1 MNTTSVEL
9 NGHNSPTVD
18 AAGNNRPI
26 DLTTFITQHTD
37 TDIDIDVLIVGS
49 GYGAAMALHGLV
61 GQHREGRPL
70 RIVMLER
77 GEAYGRG
84 DFPDRFADL
93 AGHIRFSTNNPGSQQ
108 RPFTGRAHGLFDL
121 RVGDDLNVLLANGL
135 GGGSLINAGV
145 MAEPLPEVMR
155 STAWPQAIRDDSQ
168 WPARFEQVRHILGG
182 ISSQRFGRRAQ
193 AMSAWAGQAQPAG
206 TASSLHVTVRP
217 DCLACGDCFTGC
229 NHDAKLSLDRTVI
242 AGALAHH
249 PQGALHVVTGATV
262 LSVQAQAP
270 DDANTDWSVRVA
282 HTRIPAER
290 QSAHT
295 LRARTVIVAAG
306 ALGST
311 ELLMKSAPARPA
323 SGLKSG
329 SASPLGRRFSGNG
342 DGLAIVHDAPE
353 SLHGTAPPG
362 SKPDER
368 DVGPTITRCIDLRT
382 DKAEPMVVQDLG
394 VPVAWHR
401 VFGELTHSMDALHR
415 LTRADWRC
423 HTPATHHD
431 HARLPPDKAERSM
444 LVALIGHDDANGE
457 LRLREHGADTQIADS
472 DGWLTVHWPGLG
484 QDERFDK
491 RFERFANMVTR
502 SARSAGVPAAKVLN
516 NPLYQP
522 LPLAL
527 EDIWNLA
534 RGQARGPLTSVHPLG
549 GCAMA
554 DTADQGVVN
563 DLGQVYMQHLRPDG
577 PYSLATAQA
586 VYRHLVVLDG
596 AIVPTSLGIN
606 PALTIAALAH
616 RAMAAL
622 PQQWGL
628 TQLGAPHPG
637 AYVAPKHPAPP
648 QPPVLAAA
656 TAAAGVCTQTSTQVE
671 MSESFWALLPLNLPG
686 FPRQTYLVQLELWFK
701 PQPIVALTQSGPD
714 ACTHMEVDTE
724 RSRLIISQPKTSEPH
739 ASHEAP
745 QGDPPLMRAQISGSM
760 SWMPLRRSAPITRV
774 ARGLYAWWYNRG
786 LNELGDPGATNGLGQ
801 RLRQGLQLASHA
813 GQRRAMTYQLRID
826 QVVREPVGAEPP
838 EAWRNATWQGQTIEI
853 IKPLGYQRRVQPI
866 TQWMQGDLT
875 TFPYLARAGGQA
887 PTIQLDP
894 LYWRHSGIPLFRIT
908 HQATQPDALLD
919 GLSLLLF
926 MARLMLP
933 MQMWAM
939 RLPRLASS
947 RPNPTRPEARLPA
960 LWPDLHCVRHTVHIT
975 PRQPGQPAAEVV
987 LTRMRPHDS
996 TAWPQT
1002 RPPVLLIHGYS
1013 ASGSTFSHPALP
1025 QGGLGTWLARQGAD
1039 VWVLDMRCSAG
1050 LSTATEPWRF
1060 AQMGEEDIPQAMQ
1073 FVLAQTGAPTLD
1085 VVAHCMG
1092 AAMLTLGLL
1101 KPGVWSSLGY
1111 QLRNAPIRRLVLSQ
1125 VGPAMKISPANTA
1138 RAYLTTL
1145 LLHYLPLG
1153 PWYLTLG
1160 SQAEAASGRSLRTNT
1175 DDMLDR
1181 LLALVPYPD
1190 EDFDRMNPPHLCEHQ
1205 GPWVGMRRRMDVLY
1219 GETFK
1224 LSQIS
1229 DKVLAHLH
1237 ELFGPL
1243 NLKTLSDV
1251 LMYANTRL
1259 VIDQDGQA
1267 TVSPASIR
1275 AHMGHMDRIMS
1286 LHGADNQLVSPA
1298 TARYL
1303 TDLFQAAGIAH
1314 QAHVIDGMG
1323 HQDCLIGCDA
1333 PSKVFE
1339 RIQHFLA

>member
-1 MNTTSVEL
+1 MNTTSVEQ
-9 NGHNSPTVD
+9 NGHDSPADD
-18 AAGNNRPI
+18 AAGNVRPI
-26 DLTTFITQHTD
+26 DLTTFITQHAHT
-37 TDIDIDVLIVGS
+37 DIDVLIVGS

-61 GQHREGRPL
+61 GRRRDGRPL

-93 AGHIRFSTNNPGSQQ
+93 AGHIRFSTDNPGTKQ
-108 RPFTGRAHGLFDL
+108 RAFTGRAHGLFDL
-121 RVGDDLNVLLANGL
+121 RVGDGLNVLLANGL

-182 ISSQRFGRRAQ
+182 ISSQKFGRRAQ
-193 AMSAWAGQAQPAG
+193 AMSTWAAQAQPGG
-206 TASSLHVTVRP
+206 TASSLHVTMRP

-229 NHDAKLSLDRTVI
+229 NHDAKLSMDRTVI

-262 LSVQAQAP
+262 LSLQAQDP
-270 DDANTDWSVRVA
+270 DDANTAWSVRVA

-295 LRARTVIVAAG
+295 LSADTVIVAAG

-323 SGLKSG
+323 SGPKSG

-382 DKAEPMVVQDLG
+382 DKVAPMVVQDLG

-423 HTPATHHD
+423 HTPATQHD

-457 LRLREHGADTQIADS
+457 LRLREPSPDTPVSDS
-472 DGWLTVHWPGLG
+472 DGWLTVRWPELKD
-484 QDERFDK
+484 DERFGK
-491 RFERFANMVTR
+491 RFEHFAKMVTR
-502 SARSAGVPAAKVLN
+502 SARPAGAPAPKVLN
-516 NPLYQP
+516 NPLHKP
-522 LPLAL
+522 LPPAL
-527 EDIWNLA
+527 EEIWDPVK
-534 RGQARGPLTSVHPLG
+534 GPLTSVHPLG

-554 DTADQGVVN
+554 DTADKGVVN

-577 PYSLATAQA
+577 PYSLATANA

-596 AIVPTSLGIN
+596 SIVPTSLGIN

-616 RAMAAL
+616 RAMTKL
-622 PQQWGL
+622 PEQWGFSL
-628 TQLGAPHPG
+628 PG
-637 AYVAPKHPAPP
+637 VSSLRPYVAPKHPA
-648 QPPVLAAA
+648 QPAPAVSPA
-656 TAAAGVCTQTSTQVE
+656 TAQVAGVCTKTATQVE
-671 MSESFWALLPLNLPG
+671 MSESFWAMLPLNLRGQLP
-686 FPRQTYLVQLELWFK
+686 QNYLVHLELWFK
-701 PQPIVALTQSGPD
+701 PQSVMALTQSGAD
-714 ACTHMEVDTE
+714 ACILMKLDTQ
-724 RSRLIISQPKTSEPH
+724 RSTLTISQPNPAEPH
-739 ASHEAP
+739 ARNEAP
-745 QGDPPLMRAQISGSM
+745 QSIPLMRAQLSGHM
-760 SWMPLRRSAPITRV
+760 SWMPLEGSDPFTR
-774 ARGLYAWWYNRG
+774 AIRGLYAWWCNRG
-786 LNELGDPGATNGLGQ
+786 LNEMGESGSMKGLGK
-801 RLRQGLQLASHA
+801 RLFQGLTLASHA
-813 GQRRAMTYQLRID
+813 GQRRAMTYQLNID
-826 QVVREPVGAEPP
+826 KVLEPP
-838 EAWRNATWQGQTIEI
+838 GIEPAEAWRHASWQGQTIKI

-875 TFPYLARAGGQA
+875 TFPYLAHAGGKA

-947 RPNPTRPEARLPA
+947 HPNPTRPEARLPA

-996 TAWPQT
+996 TAWRQT